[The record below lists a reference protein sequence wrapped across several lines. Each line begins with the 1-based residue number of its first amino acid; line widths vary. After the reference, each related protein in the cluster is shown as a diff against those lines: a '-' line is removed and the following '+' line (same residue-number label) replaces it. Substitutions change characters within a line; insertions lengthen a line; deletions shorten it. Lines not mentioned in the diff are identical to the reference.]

1 MVLIVELTVKKLVSF
16 LVRFVL
22 EDDKNVR
29 DSRQS
34 ELYLQTIYTYK
45 MNESFDSA
53 KHFFQ
58 NVCHTLLQKIL
69 PNGDYNPLQ
78 IKSKISKMKL

>member
-1 MVLIVELTVKKLVSF
+1 MVLVIELTVKKLVNF
-16 LVRFVL
+16 LVRYIL
-22 EDDKNVR
+22 EDDKSGR

-34 ELYLQTIYTYK
+34 ELFLQTIYTYK
-45 MNESFDSA
+45 MNDSFDSS

-69 PNGDYNPLQ
+69 PYGDTNPLQ
-78 IKSKISKMKL
+78 IKSKICKMKL